1 MWFFHSGQNSF
12 YSNILGFIDF
22 FERRLFGSL
31 FLKEVVF
38 SSIFPEEGVWQS
50 FFKGGCFFFNLS
62 RGGCLAVVKW
72 GPMVLHQLA
81 RGGAQQCWQRG
92 LIWFQKNLKTGL
104 VLTFQKLFKNI
115 CDFSGSQNHLSF
127 LWLTL
132 TDYDYLSLYY
142 LPECRIIGTYMA
154 WHYYCKN
161 LTLTEHDTG
170 LPLDEQPGL
179 LRVDGPRMWH
189 QVSFLRKWT

>member
-1 MWFFHSGQNSF
+1 MFFLQSF
-12 YSNILGFIDF
+12 Q
-22 FERRLFGSL
+22 RRVFGSL

-92 LIWFQKNLKTGL
+92 LILFLINLKTGL
-104 VLTFQKLFKNI
+104 VLTFQKLFKHI
-115 CDFSGSQNHLSF
+115 YDY
-127 LWLTL
+127 
-132 TDYDYLSLYY
+132 YDYLSLYY
-142 LPECRIIGTYMA
+142 LPGCRIIGTYMA
-154 WHYYCKN
+154 WDYYYKN
-161 LTLTEHDTG
+161 LYDLR
-170 LPLDEQPGL
+170 L
-179 LRVDGPRMWH
+179 L
-189 QVSFLRKWT
+189 L